1 MTNTVYWLTCQVEL
15 INPSKESMMPI
26 KPIWIVIILLSLS
39 LTPAASVSQIYE
51 LRTYTTHEGKL
62 DDLLDRFQNHTM
74 KLFEKHGIRNTGYW
88 LPTNQSNTL
97 IYIVA
102 HDDQPGAMTAWKSF
116 SQDPDWKKARAAS
129 VAGGPI
135 ITNIESNYMQK
146 TSFSP

>member
-1 MTNTVYWLTCQVEL
+1 
-15 INPSKESMMPI
+15 MPI

-74 KLFEKHGIRNTGYW
+74 KLFEKHGIRNIGYW

>member
-1 MTNTVYWLTCQVEL
+1 
-15 INPSKESMMPI
+15 MPI

-116 SQDPDWKKARAAS
+116 SKDPDWKKARAAS

-135 ITNIESNYMQK
+135 ITNIESTYMHK